1 MSEVSE
7 RFYDYTATVHKFFEP
22 TETLENKKNH
32 VIIFLKKN

>member
-22 TETLENKKNH
+22 TEILEDKK
-32 VIIFLKKN
+32 K